1 MTPLPKRKH
10 SKARKG
16 RRLAVRKKE
25 HILPQ
30 LVKCVNCGRKKLP
43 KQQCKNCQK

>member
-16 RRLAVRKKE
+16 ARILERKRE
-25 HILPQ
+25 HFLPD
-30 LVKCVNCGRKKLP
+30 LVLCASCGMKKRPHHL
-43 KQQCKNCQK
+43 CKSCGK

>member
-16 RRLAVRKKE
+16 ARILARKKE
-25 HILPQ
+25 HSFPN
-30 LVKCVNCGRKKLP
+30 LVLCASCGDTKLP
-43 KQQCKNCQK
+43 HIVCKNCNK